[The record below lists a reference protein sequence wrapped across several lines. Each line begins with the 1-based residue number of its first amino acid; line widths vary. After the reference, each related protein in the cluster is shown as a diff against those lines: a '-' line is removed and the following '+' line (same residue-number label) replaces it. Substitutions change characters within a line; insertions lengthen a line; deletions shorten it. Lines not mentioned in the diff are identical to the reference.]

1 MTVGLLHAKQQ
12 RDFVADLNE
21 EARAAG
27 TEVVEAGSFADGTGN
42 GNHLLPALV
51 LDPQHDLRIVA
62 EEQFGPSLPPR
73 SRMTTSP
80 RQSRSSTPR
89 GRVSARP
96 TTGSSKQHSTGSM
109 SAASW

>member
-42 GNHLLPALV
+42 GNLP
-51 LDPQHDLRIVA
+51 H
-62 EEQFGPSLPPR
+62 
-73 SRMTTSP
+73 
-80 RQSRSSTPR
+80 
-89 GRVSARP
+89 
-96 TTGSSKQHSTGSM
+96 
-109 SAASW
+109 